1 MTGPLRLILFD
12 VDGTLVDSQV
22 GIVSSMTSA
31 FDAVG
36 QTPPQRSE
44 LLSVVGL
51 SLDHAFLRL
60 APELDA
66 AGRTHMADIYKQ
78 TYARERQAVGSAT
91 FSPLYP
97 GVQEMLGA
105 LSAVPEIILGVA
117 TGKSRRGLE
126 ALISG
131 HALEG
136 VFLTHQVADDH
147 PSKPHPSMIEAA
159 LRESGA
165 DRRNAVM
172 IGDTAFD
179 IGMARAA
186 GIRSI
191 GVSWGYHPVSAL
203 DDADV
208 IVDTVCEISPAI
220 SALMGA

>member
-12 VDGTLVDSQV
+12 VDGTLVDSQA
-22 GIVSSMTSA
+22 GIVRAMMSA
-31 FDAVG
+31 FGGVG

-51 SLDHAFLRL
+51 SLDHAFLKL

-66 AGRTHMADIYKQ
+66 TDRAIMADVYKQ
-78 TYARERQAVGSAT
+78 TYARERQAIGSAA
-91 FSPLYP
+91 FSPFYP
-97 GVQEMLGA
+97 GVQEMLGT
-105 LSAVPEIILGVA
+105 LSAMPENILGVA

-131 HALEG
+131 HGMEG
-136 VFLTHQVADDH
+136 VFLTRQVADGH

-165 DRRNAVM
+165 DRSNAVM

-179 IGMARAA
+179 IEMARAA

-203 DDADV
+203 DGADV
-208 IVDTVCEISPAI
+208 IVDTVREIGPAI
-220 SALMGA
+220 SALMEA